1 MKRRPVR
8 SSAAETLRANR
19 SALNYLHASMP
30 EGSVDPM
37 ADFAVKPKRAANSK
51 VREHPTENQE
61 QASLISWWRLAH
73 HGYQIPESALFAIPS
88 GGTRDVIEAA
98 HMKRTGTRR
107 GIPDLM
113 LAVVVQDFAGC
124 FIELKAIDGRLSPE
138 QDAMLHYL
146 RTHGY
151 NALCAYGF
159 LEAKRII
166 EAYLARMK

>member
-1 MKRRPVR
+1 MKRRPVMQ
-8 SSAAETLRANR
+8 SAAEALRATR
-19 SALNYLHASMP
+19 SALDYLHASMP

-37 ADFAVKPKRAANSK
+37 ADFQPRPKRAANTK
-51 VREHPTENQE
+51 VRTCPTEDQE
-61 QASLISWWRLAH
+61 QAAVIQWWHLAH
-73 HGYQIPESALFAIPS
+73 HGYGIPEAALFSIPN
-88 GGTRDVIEAA
+88 GGTRHMLEAVK
-98 HMKRTGTRR
+98 MKRTGTRP
-107 GIPDLM
+107 GVPDLM